1 MKKISIVFPLY
12 NEQKRLDK
20 LFNNIDKFN
29 KAKKSK
35 FCEFIFVD
43 DGSMDTTANKI
54 SNFIHRNKKSN
65 YKVIRSSKNYG
76 KGHALKLGIKSSKYD
91 WIFTMDADLSVN
103 LFQINNWIK
112 KYNFKSNYAYFGSRN
127 HPKSNIKFKY
137 YRKIIGNIL
146 QILVY
151 LFVDKNIKDT
161 QCGFKLYN
169 KKYVKNIFN
178 LLNEKGFAH
187 DIELIFLLK
196 RKGIKIKEL
205 PVTWKHVGNS
215 KLNPFFESIRFFI
228 RFIIIFL
235 KYNLRK

>member
-1 MKKISIVFPLY
+1 MTSKVARPSILLLNFSDP
-12 NEQKRLDK
+12 QIK
-20 LFNNIDKFN
+20 LTI
-29 KAKKSK
+29 
-35 FCEFIFVD
+35 
-43 DGSMDTTANKI
+43 TTV
-54 SNFIHRNKKSN
+54 S
-65 YKVIRSSKNYG
+65 G
-76 KGHALKLGIKSSKYD
+76 E
-91 WIFTMDADLSVN
+91 
-103 LFQINNWIK
+103 
-112 KYNFKSNYAYFGSRN
+112 
-127 HPKSNIKFKY
+127 
-137 YRKIIGNIL
+137 KIIGNIL
-146 QILVY
+146 QILVF

-178 LLNEKGFAH
+178 LLNENGFAH

-205 PVTWKHVGNS
+205 PVTWKHIGNS